1 MPSVDAAADLHA
13 LHSYLNQCR
22 LHHETWYCLACSTV
36 WITRVYTFRVVLSD
50 PCLTSQA
57 HQTFYNLFLQL
68 VLAQG
73 SPSEKAFSRNL
84 FFVTTCCL
92 CSTWRSQ
99 TRTMTRPSP
108 RRRSSRR
115 VGRASSGS
123 PSLMLRPR
131 NDSRAGWTSKRAR
144 AVKRRYQID
153 TINHHW
159 LLPGQSRFVPLHL
172 LSLQVCYSLAT
183 FVF

>member
-1 MPSVDAAADLHA
+1 MATDAADDLLA
-13 LHSYLNQCR
+13 LHCHLDQCG
-22 LHHETWYCLACSTV
+22 LHRETWYCHACSKV
-36 WITRVYTFRVVLSD
+36 WITRVYTMSYSVITVGRCNHIRHF
-50 PCLTSQA
+50 C
-57 HQTFYNLFLQL
+57 NLFLQL

-73 SPSEKAFSRNL
+73 SPSEKALSRNF

-115 VGRASSGS
+115 VGRASSVL
-123 PSLMLRPR
+123 PSLMLRRR

-144 AVKRRYQID
+144 AVKRRYQSGLAVARTEQIRAPA
-153 TINHHW
+153 
-159 LLPGQSRFVPLHL
+159 LQSFF
-172 LSLQVCYSLAT
+172 SMLAA
-183 FVF
+183 FWS